1 MQRFKKTTLGF
12 LVAAIAAGASSNS
25 LAQTSP
31 STAANAPQASADQMF
46 DVDLPAGSLT
56 QAITALSLQSRVQ
69 ILMDSDLVRNIEV
82 PALKG
87 RYTLEQA
94 LQRLLKGT
102 ALVPRRSGPTAF
114 TLETVNEMPENVV
127 MEEVVVIGTDGSRYQ
142 TSAGLSLTGLPL
154 DYLELPRVVEVI
166 SEQLIL
172 DQKVTELEEVLRNV
186 PGISLSD
193 GFGGSNNDY
202 LIRGFRRSAVY
213 QDGIRSRP
221 SLRVNTTN
229 AESVKVI
236 KGPASIT
243 YGQVEPGGLVDIV
256 TKKPLSERRVYTEMR
271 VGSFDNRHFLVDVSV
286 PVNKS
291 FAFRLNASTQDND
304 SFRDFFSIERD
315 ALALT
320 TAYQWSDSTKLT
332 ASYEYRDE
340 FRSFDRGTVTVPTPN
355 GREIINRVFNIPIER
370 RFGEPF
376 EKIDT
381 EYQYGTLGLEH
392 DINSKWSMNLGLA
405 FEKFKS
411 DDLQARPRALII
423 LDESAPVSN
432 GFFTGV
438 PQFESV
444 VDEATDQV
452 FLARRTDGSI
462 DREVEALQFNARL
475 NGELNLAG
483 MRHRVAFGLD
493 YQEQEGSRF
502 FNATAT
508 SNGVP
513 VALGGN
519 GPLFDLKNPVYGNLP
534 STLSSE
540 GRPLIEDEN
549 NDIGLYINDYIDLS
563 ERWGLLMGV
572 RYDSIDVDGDGP
584 AKSET
589 ELSPQLG
596 LTYRLNNSMAL
607 FASYAEAFEPN
618 TAFVISPDG
627 SSSSTEVYDPEDSR
641 QYELGFKAQW
651 FEGRLNSTASIY
663 SIEKNNV
670 LTIVGDEVQLIK
682 GQESQGFE
690 LSLSGQPTPG
700 MNISAGYAYTD
711 AEIKSGANVGKRPR
725 NVAEHTFN
733 VWSSYEFYQGSLQG
747 LGAGIGAF
755 YMGDRYGDNANSW
768 NLGNYTTVDAS
779 VWYNLAVKSFSADGL
794 LRFQLSAKNIFDKE
808 YYAASGG
815 DLRVT
820 IGTPRSLFASVSA
833 TF

>member
-1 MQRFKKTTLGF
+1 MQSFKKTTLGF
-12 LVAAIAAGASSNS
+12 LVAAIAAGATSSS

-31 STAANAPQASADQMF
+31 SPSNASQATTEQLF

-56 QAITALSLQSRVQ
+56 KSITALSLQSRVQ
-69 ILMDSDLVRNIEV
+69 ILADSDLLRNIEV

-94 LQRLLKGT
+94 LQRLLQDT
-102 ALVPRRSGPTAF
+102 ALVPRRSGPRAF
-114 TLETVNEMPENVV
+114 TLEVVKETPERPA
-127 MEEVVVIGTDGSRYQ
+127 MEEVLVIGTDGSRYQ
-142 TSAGLSLTGLPL
+142 TNAGLSLTGLAL

-213 QDGIRSRP
+213 QNGVRVRP

-256 TKKPLSERRVYTEMR
+256 TKKPLSERRIYTEMR
-271 VGSFDNRHFLVDVSV
+271 VGSFDNRHLIVDVSI
-286 PVNKS
+286 PVNQR

-320 TAYQWSDSTKLT
+320 TAYQWSDSTKVS

-355 GREIINRVFNIPIER
+355 GREIINRVFDIPIER

-392 DINSKWSMNLGLA
+392 DINSKWSVNLGLS

-411 DDLQARPRALII
+411 DDLQARPRALLI
-423 LDESAPVSN
+423 LDESAPISN

-462 DREVEALQFNARL
+462 DREVEALQFNSRL
-475 NGELNLAG
+475 SGEMNLAG
-483 MRHRVAFGLD
+483 MRHRVSFGID
-493 YQEQEGSRF
+493 YQQQEGSRF
-502 FNATAT
+502 FTGTAT
-508 SNGVP
+508 TNGVP
-513 VALGGN
+513 EALGGN

-534 STLSSE
+534 GTLSAE
-540 GRPLIEDEN
+540 GRPLIEDES
-549 NDIGLYINDYIDLS
+549 DDLGFYANDYIELS
-563 ERWGLLMGV
+563 EHWGLLMGL
-572 RYDSIDVDGDGP
+572 RYDRIDVDGDGP
-584 AKSET
+584 AESET

-596 LTYRLNNSMAL
+596 LTYHLTESMSL

-618 TAFVISPDG
+618 TAFVIGPDG
-627 SSSSTEVYDPEDSR
+627 SSSRTEVYEPEDSR
-641 QYELGFKAQW
+641 QYEVGLKAQW
-651 FEGRLNSTASIY
+651 FEGRLNGTAAVY
-663 SIEKNNV
+663 TIEKNNV

-690 LSLSGQPTPG
+690 LSVSGQPTPG
-700 MNISAGYAYTD
+700 MNIAAGYAYTD
-711 AEIKSGANVGKRPR
+711 AEIKSGPDTGKRPR

-755 YMGDRYGDNANSW
+755 YMGDRYGDNRNSW
-768 NLGNYTTVDAS
+768 NLGSYTTVDAS
-779 VWYNLAVKSFSADGL
+779 LWYNMAVKSFSADGL